1 MIRSF
6 SEYDYQIYYIVN
18 AFRFLSIAAI
28 RKNCYEKELRAFE
41 AAAEKKKKT
50 LATLGLESKIRKI
63 MMIRF

>member
-28 RKNCYEKELRAFE
+28 RKKCYEKELRAFE
-41 AAAEKKKKT
+41 AAAEKKKKKKKKDAGDT
-50 LATLGLESKIRKI
+50 WPRE
-63 MMIRF
+63 